1 MSRAK
6 ALSALDAELGGKGD
20 ALEPLSAAELG
31 QLTQAVQAA
40 KKKQSGALKDA
51 INEGMSFVPMLL
63 RIPLKKILFP

>member
-6 ALSALDAELGGKGD
+6 ALAALEAEVGKGE
-20 ALEPLSAAELG
+20 ALEPLTESDLKA
-31 QLTQAVQAA
+31 LTALVQAA

-51 INEGMSFVPMLL
+51 INEGMSLVPALL